1 MLVLNS
7 KRRKFIIVV
16 FSALVLLISVFIF
29 VNSSMDYEASHS
41 SSGAIADIIR
51 PGESLADREQ
61 TEFTIRKL
69 AHLVEYFALAVSA
82 TALCLSVDRFYGR
95 KFYGYALFYSL
106 LVAVLDEYIQSF
118 TGRGSAVS
126 DILLDLVGITLG
138 FLLTLAA
145 FYVAV
150 FIKKKLK

>member
-145 FYVAV
+145 FYIAV

>member
-7 KRRKFIIVV
+7 KRRKLIIVV

>member
-82 TALCLSVDRFYGR
+82 TALCVSVDRFCGR
-95 KFYGYALFYSL
+95 KFYGCALFYSL

>member
-7 KRRKFIIVV
+7 KRRKLIIVV

-69 AHLVEYFALAVSA
+69 AHLVEYFVLGASV
-82 TALCLSVDRFYGR
+82 TALCISLDRFCGR
-95 KFYGYALFYSL
+95 KFYGCALFYSL

-118 TGRGSAVS
+118 TGRGSTVS

-138 FLLTLAA
+138 FLLTFAA
-145 FYVAV
+145 FYIAV

>member
-7 KRRKFIIVV
+7 KRRKLIIVV

-69 AHLVEYFALAVSA
+69 AHLVEYFVLGASV
-82 TALCLSVDRFYGR
+82 TALCISVDRFYGR
-95 KFYGYALFYSL
+95 KFYGCALFYSL

-118 TGRGSAVS
+118 TGRGSTVP

-145 FYVAV
+145 FYIAV